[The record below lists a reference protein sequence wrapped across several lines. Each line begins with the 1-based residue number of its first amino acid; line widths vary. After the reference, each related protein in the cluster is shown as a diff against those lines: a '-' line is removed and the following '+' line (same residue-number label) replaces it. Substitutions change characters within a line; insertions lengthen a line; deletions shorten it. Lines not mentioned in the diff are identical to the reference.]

1 MNEKDQ
7 KNPGRRFRPLDFLVI
22 LLCLC
27 GVVCGVILFKLGL
40 FQSVVSRDENP
51 VGTILISKNIVQRRM
66 EEKARWGKLPVY
78 SPLYSGDQIR
88 TADLSGATL
97 YIERNS
103 IDLSE
108 KTVIRIQRSS
118 DDEDSILIY
127 LDEGNLVLSTVAG
140 GGNIALNLM
149 GRQVEAGPNT
159 VLNASVGKDGAV
171 VQVSEGIATL
181 TGDGQR
187 REIAPGTMV
196 ALNSNGAE
204 IPPTLSNQIS
214 EQQPEPL
221 AEPTPVLPAPV
232 LPAPLN
238 RLPATGHRIGIEQL
252 KESDRIV
259 FSWST
264 VTGANAYIF
273 TLYQNTGN
281 GRRQIIQ
288 VPPENRQNWTL
299 ENIAALS
306 NGTFIWQ
313 VEAVNRN
320 STGTI
325 QERGRIG
332 ENSFIIDIPWPGQ
345 VRIEDPG
352 TLYVY

>member
-1 MNEKDQ
+1 MNEKEQ
-7 KNPGRRFRPLDFLVI
+7 KNSRRKFRPLDFLVI
-22 LLCLC
+22 MLCLC
-27 GVVCGVILFKLGL
+27 GAVCGIILFKLGL
-40 FQSVVSRDENP
+40 FQSVVSKDENP
-51 VGTILISKNIVQRRM
+51 LGTILLSKNIVQRRM
-66 EEKARWGKLPVY
+66 AEKASWDKLAAY
-78 SPLYSGDQIR
+78 SPLYSGDHIR
-88 TADLSGATL
+88 TSDLSGATL

-103 IDLSE
+103 IDLNE
-108 KTVIRIQRSS
+108 KTVIRIQRSPE
-118 DDEDSILIY
+118 DEDSILIY

-149 GRQVEAGPNT
+149 GRQLEAGPHT

-171 VQVSEGIATL
+171 VQVSEGTATL
-181 TGDGQR
+181 TNDGQS
-187 REIAPGTMV
+187 REIASGTMV
-196 ALNSNGAE
+196 ALDLNGVE
-204 IPPTLSNQIS
+204 IPRSSALPTQVT
-214 EQQPEPL
+214 EKQPEPVT
-221 AEPTPVLPAPV
+221 ESAPV
-232 LPAPLN
+232 FPAPLN
-238 RLPATGHRIGIEQL
+238 RLPSTGHRIGIDQL

-259 FSWST
+259 FSWSA

-299 ENIAALS
+299 ENITALG
-306 NGTFIWQ
+306 NGTFTWQ

-325 QERGRIG
+325 EERGRIG
-332 ENSFIIDIPWPGQ
+332 ENSFTIDIPWPGE

>member
-1 MNEKDQ
+1 MNEKEQ
-7 KNPGRRFRPLDFLVI
+7 KKPGRKFRPLDFLII

-27 GVVCGVILFKLGL
+27 GAVCGVILFKLGL
-40 FQSVVSRDENP
+40 FPSVVSKDENP
-51 VGTILISKNIVQRRM
+51 LGTILISKNIVQRRM
-66 EEKARWGKLPVY
+66 AEKADWDKLAVY
-78 SPLYSGDQIR
+78 SPLYSGDHVR
-88 TADLSGATL
+88 TGDLSSATL

-103 IDLSE
+103 IDLNE
-108 KTVIRIQRSS
+108 KTVIRIQRSPE
-118 DDEDSILIY
+118 DEDSILIY

-149 GRQVEAGPNT
+149 GRQLEAGPHT

-171 VQVSEGIATL
+171 VQVSEGTATL
-181 TGDGQR
+181 TRGGQR

-196 ALNSNGAE
+196 ALDLNGAE
-204 IPPTLSNQIS
+204 IPPPLSS
-214 EQQPEPL
+214 PVTEQQPGPP
-221 AEPTPVLPAPV
+221 ADPAPV

-238 RLPATGHRIGIEQL
+238 RLPPAGYRIGIEQL

-259 FSWST
+259 FSWSA

-288 VPPENRQNWTL
+288 VPPENRLNWAL
-299 ENIAALS
+299 ENIAALG
-306 NGTFIWQ
+306 NGTFTWQ

-325 QERGRIG
+325 EERGRIG
-332 ENSFIIDIPWPGQ
+332 ENSFIIDIPWPGT